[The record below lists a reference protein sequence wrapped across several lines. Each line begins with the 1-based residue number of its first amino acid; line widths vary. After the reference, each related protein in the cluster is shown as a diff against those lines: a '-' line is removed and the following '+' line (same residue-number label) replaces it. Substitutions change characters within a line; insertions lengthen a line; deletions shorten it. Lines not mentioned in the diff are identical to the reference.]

1 MTQCVHAI
9 DRSGGERSIAGEAMY
24 RVSDAVRA
32 THGRDGGILLDVERG
47 RMFDLNLV
55 GSRILEL
62 LNKGS
67 SESEIVDCVSSEF
80 NARQDLVESDVREF
94 MQALRDHRLI
104 EEQNSNK
111 RS

>member
-1 MTQCVHAI
+1 MGLI
-9 DRSGGERSIAGEAMY
+9 DLMAKEISGEAMY
-24 RVSDAVRA
+24 RVSNAVRT
-32 THGRDGGILLDVERG
+32 THSRDGGIVLDVERG

-62 LNKGS
+62 LKNGS

-80 NARQDLVESDVREF
+80 SARRDLVELDIREF

-104 EEQNSNK
+104 EEQNSNTQA
-111 RS
+111 

>member
-1 MTQCVHAI
+1 
-9 DRSGGERSIAGEAMY
+9 MY
-24 RVSDAVRA
+24 RVSDAVRT
-32 THGRDGGILLDVERG
+32 THSQDGGIVLDTERG
-47 RMFDLNLV
+47 QMFDLNPV

-62 LNKGS
+62 LKSGS

-80 NARQDLVESDVREF
+80 IARRDLVESDVREF